1 VGKPI
6 RHRGKWRIRWLDE
19 NGARRSEVYDDYK
32 DAAFKLRQHQQEVE
46 EIRRG
51 LRAPIAP
58 DKSFDE
64 LCDYWLNKRAALKR
78 SRKDDESIIRRHL
91 RPTFGGLRVREFS
104 LESGVERVDPVPR
117 DARLDAAG
125 PREQA

>member
-6 RHRGKWRIRWLDE
+6 RHRGKWRIRWLDP
-19 NGARRSEVYDDYK
+19 NGERRSEVYDDHK

-46 EIRRG
+46 EICRG

-78 SRKDDESIIRRHL
+78 SARTTRASSAG
-91 RPTFGGLRVREFS
+91 TCA
-104 LESGVERVDPVPR
+104 PR
-117 DARLDAAG
+117 LAG
-125 PREQA
+125 